1 MNNPFVPSSAL
12 IARNGINR
20 RIVRGPKR
28 SQRLVSKS
36 PYTRRPLQ
44 KRVIQ
49 CFDALSLFSLSLSVS
64 RIHFVRT
71 SLCTKRKR
79 EVPRLVLVHVTE
91 YNWPYTKPLL
101 ANFQPSPLFQRRLKN
116 FDRAHPFPPRRFHR
130 RFNLRNEFLMAAT
143 TAHARKSGVAR
154 NCLEPYVSFYV
165 PTPRVSPIP
174 CKSFP
179 EPTNFRPPRF
189 IVESPR
195 LTNSPSP
202 STAVFHRSS

>member
-49 CFDALSLFSLSLSVS
+49 CFDALSSRVCMCVAYSPCSYLSVYE
-64 RIHFVRT
+64 
-71 SLCTKRKR
+71 K
-79 EVPRLVLVHVTE
+79 EVPSPRLVLVHVTE

-101 ANFQPSPLFQRRLKN
+101 ANFLPFFQRRLKN
-116 FDRAHPFPPRRFHR
+116 FASTFPFSIVF
-130 RFNLRNEFLMAAT
+130 T
-143 TAHARKSGVAR
+143 GVLICEMNSWWSR
-154 NCLEPYVSFYV
+154 
-165 PTPRVSPIP
+165 
-174 CKSFP
+174 
-179 EPTNFRPPRF
+179 
-189 IVESPR
+189 R
-195 LTNSPSP
+195 LTRPTLVNRASPE
-202 STAVFHRSS
+202 TV

>member
-101 ANFQPSPLFQRRLKN
+101 ANFQPPRSFNGGWKISTEHIPSLPAVFTDVLICEMN
-116 FDRAHPFPPRRFHR
+116 SWWPRRR
-130 RFNLRNEFLMAAT
+130 
-143 TAHARKSGVAR
+143 
-154 NCLEPYVSFYV
+154 
-165 PTPRVSPIP
+165 PTLVNRASP
-174 CKSFP
+174 
-179 EPTNFRPPRF
+179 ET
-189 IVESPR
+189 V
-195 LTNSPSP
+195 
-202 STAVFHRSS
+202 